1 MEIPVFFLNFRG
13 LRGDRFKLCVPKY
26 SENIVYA
33 DYFEGANKFET
44 YGWIRFL
51 NMMNDA
57 RFCLFF
63 RLETVD
69 WKADRSQSFCRIM
82 YIQIWF

>member
-1 MEIPVFFLNFRG
+1 MQFAYSSLCLFRVEYDVHFIHQSLCCVGENFDGNSGFFLNFRG

-44 YGWIRFL
+44 YG
-51 NMMNDA
+51 
-57 RFCLFF
+57 
-63 RLETVD
+63 
-69 WKADRSQSFCRIM
+69 
-82 YIQIWF
+82 

>member
-44 YGWIRFL
+44 YG
-51 NMMNDA
+51 
-57 RFCLFF
+57 
-63 RLETVD
+63 
-69 WKADRSQSFCRIM
+69 
-82 YIQIWF
+82 